1 VRDDDCAYTLEA
13 LQVPQAI
20 AFQPRIA
27 RNGRGDTGDIIN
39 ALNAQSGQTGKGD
52 SAPCVAVT
60 FSDAAG
66 TIRHNTR
73 SNSNPVTEAS
83 MHVLQNWAVRRL
95 TCEECELLQGF
106 PIGYTLLPGK
116 GKRKGEDLQQ
126 TTDYLIALG
135 FTPAAAA
142 VLAHCPD
149 GPRYKSLGN
158 SWAVPVFTWVGT
170 RVERMLNHES
180 LSQ

>member
-1 VRDDDCAYTLEA
+1 MGGPVSNENQSAYPTW
-13 LQVPQAI
+13 
-20 AFQPRIA
+20 
-27 RNGRGDTGDIIN
+27 
-39 ALNAQSGQTGKGD
+39 K
-52 SAPCVAVT
+52 
-60 FSDAAG
+60 
-66 TIRHNTR
+66 
-73 SNSNPVTEAS
+73 
-83 MHVLQNWAVRRL
+83 VRRL
-95 TCEECELLQGF
+95 TPEEAEKLQGF